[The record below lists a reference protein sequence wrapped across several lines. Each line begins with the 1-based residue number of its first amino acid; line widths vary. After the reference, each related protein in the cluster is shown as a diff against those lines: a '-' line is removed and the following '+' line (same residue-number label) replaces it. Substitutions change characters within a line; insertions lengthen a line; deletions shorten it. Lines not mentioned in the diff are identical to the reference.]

1 MLSHYQ
7 MKEIPYLRILGRT
20 NGSLEPVTLFWT
32 ASGIE
37 LNVKATEI
45 WVKIRSDYDVFEP
58 WVDVIVDGV
67 LSQRLMVNKGEQEIC
82 LFRNMERD
90 KVRNVKLLRDTPAF
104 PTDEKTLLQL
114 LEVETDGEFLPLETP
129 KLRLEVIGDSIT
141 SGEGGSGAGEEMTWN
156 SFCFNIWQQKNWA
169 RCTIASVR
177 AAGAFSVPG
186 KAMSSRQSR
195 YIMSRCA
202 VF

>member
-114 LEVETDGEFLPLETP
+114 LEVETDG
-129 KLRLEVIGDSIT
+129 
-141 SGEGGSGAGEEMTWN
+141 
-156 SFCFNIWQQKNWA
+156 
-169 RCTIASVR
+169 
-177 AAGAFSVPG
+177 
-186 KAMSSRQSR
+186 
-195 YIMSRCA
+195 
-202 VF
+202 

>member
-90 KVRNVKLLRDTPAF
+90 KVSFFVIPLRFPQMKKHCFSFWRLKLTVSF
-104 PTDEKTLLQL
+104 YLLKHQ
-114 LEVETDGEFLPLETP
+114 
-129 KLRLEVIGDSIT
+129 
-141 SGEGGSGAGEEMTWN
+141 
-156 SFCFNIWQQKNWA
+156 
-169 RCTIASVR
+169 
-177 AAGAFSVPG
+177 
-186 KAMSSRQSR
+186 SSDWR
-195 YIMSRCA
+195 
-202 VF
+202 

>member
-82 LFRNMERD
+82 LFR
-90 KVRNVKLLRDTPAF
+90 
-104 PTDEKTLLQL
+104 
-114 LEVETDGEFLPLETP
+114 
-129 KLRLEVIGDSIT
+129 
-141 SGEGGSGAGEEMTWN
+141 
-156 SFCFNIWQQKNWA
+156 IWKEI
-169 RCTIASVR
+169 R
-177 AAGAFSVPG
+177 
-186 KAMSSRQSR
+186 
-195 YIMSRCA
+195 
-202 VF
+202 

>member
-67 LSQRLMVNKGEQEIC
+67 LSQRLMVNKGAAS
-82 LFRNMERD
+82 RRPTSSG
-90 KVRNVKLLRDTPAF
+90 RRWGTP
-104 PTDEKTLLQL
+104 P
-114 LEVETDGEFLPLETP
+114 
-129 KLRLEVIGDSIT
+129 
-141 SGEGGSGAGEEMTWN
+141 
-156 SFCFNIWQQKNWA
+156 A
-169 RCTIASVR
+169 RWRRSTR
-177 AAGAFSVPG
+177 
-186 KAMSSRQSR
+186 SRP
-195 YIMSRCA
+195 
-202 VF
+202 

>member
-82 LFRNMERD
+82 LFRNTLNSIFIGFS
-90 KVRNVKLLRDTPAF
+90 KVFPLFKILLW
-104 PTDEKTLLQL
+104 LSL
-114 LEVETDGEFLPLETP
+114 
-129 KLRLEVIGDSIT
+129 
-141 SGEGGSGAGEEMTWN
+141 
-156 SFCFNIWQQKNWA
+156 
-169 RCTIASVR
+169 
-177 AAGAFSVPG
+177 
-186 KAMSSRQSR
+186 
-195 YIMSRCA
+195 
-202 VF
+202 

>member
-67 LSQRLMVNKGEQEIC
+67 WSQRLMVNKGEQKIC

-90 KVRNVKLLRDTPAF
+90 KVRNVKLLRDTLRF
-104 PTDEKTLLQL
+104 LQMKKHCFSCWRLKLTVSSYLLKHQ
-114 LEVETDGEFLPLETP
+114 
-129 KLRLEVIGDSIT
+129 
-141 SGEGGSGAGEEMTWN
+141 N
-156 SFCFNIWQQKNWA
+156 SDWK
-169 RCTIASVR
+169 
-177 AAGAFSVPG
+177 
-186 KAMSSRQSR
+186 
-195 YIMSRCA
+195 
-202 VF
+202 